1 MTCPCFVCWPLF
13 LQSRLWLWK
22 QKYWGHWQ
30 GQFWGKQSSQVSLDQ
45 WLMGWFTMK
54 STLYFLSCVRKL
66 SVYLWR
72 RLTNQKA
79 WERFH
84 LTRERGDSFC
94 CEFCFYCVPKNRIIL
109 TLKGGQRF
117 CVCVCVCVCAYED
130 YRGNIY
136 IQHKPSILWVVPYA
150 YSHNYQHHHD
160 IGHFIPQN
168 FPLPF
173 CSQYL
178 HLPSA
183 FIKGSAHGTVVFPF
197 LKFHI
202 DVIL

>member
-109 TLKGGQRF
+109 TLKEGQRF
-117 CVCVCVCVCAYED
+117 CACVCVHTRIIEVTFTYNINHQFYE
-130 YRGNIY
+130 
-136 IQHKPSILWVVPYA
+136 LC
-150 YSHNYQHHHD
+150 
-160 IGHFIPQN
+160 
-168 FPLPF
+168 LM
-173 CSQYL
+173 L
-178 HLPSA
+178 
-183 FIKGSAHGTVVFPF
+183 TV
-197 LKFHI
+197 I
-202 DVIL
+202 TTNTIMT